1 MDNKLQTT
9 DNMSTAA
16 LQYENHLDAT
26 EARWFAVYAR
36 YKREKMVAQ
45 RLQEKGIE
53 YYLPLQRLTRRYTR
67 KVKHVE
73 LPLISGYL
81 FARITRAE
89 YVRVLET
96 QDVIQFV
103 RFSRN
108 LVSIPE
114 REIEIIRRVVGEDI
128 EIEIESSSFQLGDAV
143 EIIGGQL
150 TGLKGILME
159 RRSGKNFVIELESL
173 GYSLL
178 MQVDPAL
185 LHRIRP
191 GATAPRG
198 NGEGGVEEY

>member
-1 MDNKLQTT
+1 
-9 DNMSTAA
+9 MSTTAP
-16 LQYENHLDAT
+16 QFENHLHAR

-36 YKREKMVAQ
+36 YKREKQVAR

-53 YYLPLQRLTRRYTR
+53 CYLPLQRLTRHYTR

-81 FARITRAE
+81 FTRITKRE
-89 YVRVLET
+89 YVPVLET
-96 QDVIQFV
+96 QDVVNFV

-108 LVSIPE
+108 LISIPE
-114 REIEIIRRVVGEDI
+114 QEIDIIRRVVGENV
-128 EIEIESSSFQLGDAV
+128 EIEVEPSSFRPGDAV

-150 TGLKGILME
+150 TGMKGILLE
-159 RRSGKNFVIELESL
+159 RRSDKNFVIELESL

-185 LHRIRP
+185 LRRIRP
-191 GATAPRG
+191 GATPPPG
-198 NGEGGVEEY
+198 KGGQGMFERY